1 MDVGYYVRFIV
12 ASVFII
18 GTLVVALKFSKRFKP
33 VYSSRIKVLDRVLLG
48 NQSNLF
54 IVDVDGVEYIIGA
67 TNHSIQLI
75 DKQ

>member
-48 NQSNLF
+48 SQSNLF